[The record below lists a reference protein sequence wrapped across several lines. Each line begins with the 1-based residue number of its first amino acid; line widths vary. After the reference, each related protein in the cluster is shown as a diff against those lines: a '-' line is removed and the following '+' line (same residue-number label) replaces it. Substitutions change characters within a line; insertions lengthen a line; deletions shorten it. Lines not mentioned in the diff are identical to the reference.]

1 MNNEKIKKT
10 KLRKWVLTS
19 LLVLFD
25 IFAVNCSYYLAMV
38 VRFYV
43 KGQFHPASV
52 RFFPILER
60 FAPYYTVCCIVVF
73 ALFKLYNG
81 MWRYAGLSDINRV
94 LQASIVTCL
103 IQVFGTLLFFGRM
116 PITYYAI
123 GAAIQFVFTFLSRF
137 SYRFVAEEIKRYS
150 KGKNVARINT
160 MIVGVGESAQILVRQ
175 LETDAE
181 NAAHPVC
188 VLDSRSTETGRL
200 FNGLPVLGALD
211 SMQEGIEK
219 YNVKNVIIAD
229 SLLPQEERNAVRK
242 LCAELNIGVQD
253 FSGYSQ
259 SLVSGIAL
267 RSLMELVSGP
277 VDVVL
282 DDSRLSFDNG
292 EQASMTLTEKYVV
305 KGLRSRED
313 RLVVEIRRDHTVLN
327 DINDDWAKAYHAETG
342 EDISFF

>member
-1 MNNEKIKKT
+1 MSNEIKKKA
-10 KLRKWVLTS
+10 KLKKWVRIS

-25 IFAVNCSYYLAMV
+25 IIAVNCSYYLAMV
-38 VRFYV
+38 IRFYV

-60 FAPYYTVCCIVVF
+60 FAPYYTICCIVVF

-123 GAAIQFVFTFLSRF
+123 GAAIQFVLTFLSRF
-137 SYRFVAEEIKRYS
+137 SYRFIAEEIKRLTR
-150 KGKNVARINT
+150 GKNVANINT

-175 LETDAE
+175 LEMNVE
-181 NAAHPVC
+181 NAARPVC
-188 VLDSRSTETGRL
+188 VLDYRSSEGGRL
-200 FNGLPVLGALD
+200 FNGLPVLAGFD
-211 SMQEGIEK
+211 SMREGIEK
-219 YNVKNVIIAD
+219 YNVKNVVIAD
-229 SLLPQEERNAVRK
+229 SLLPQEDRKAVRK

-259 SLVSGIAL
+259 NLVSGISL
-267 RSLMELVSGP
+267 RSLMEIVSGP

-282 DDSRLSFDNG
+282 DDSRLSFGNG

-305 KGLRSRED
+305 KGLRSRES

-327 DINDDWAKAYHAETG
+327 DINDEWAKAYHAETG